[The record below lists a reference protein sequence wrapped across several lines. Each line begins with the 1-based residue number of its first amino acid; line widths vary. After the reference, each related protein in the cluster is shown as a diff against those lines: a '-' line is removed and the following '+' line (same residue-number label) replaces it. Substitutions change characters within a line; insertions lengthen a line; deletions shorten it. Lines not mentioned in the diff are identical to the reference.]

1 MDELKS
7 FVEQR
12 DYFSEYV
19 ASVCPVCLK
28 VIHGSIRE
36 LGTGLLM
43 EKSCPDHGPFSTT
56 VWTDL
61 QSYRDLCLA
70 ARKVVT
76 PLGHGA
82 PSKRGCPDDCGLCC
96 SHRQHTCLAIL
107 EITSRCDLGCPVCL
121 AGSRREGEDLTLAN
135 IEYALRRLIDY
146 EGGLTPIQL
155 SGGEPTLHPRLTD
168 IMRLVRSLGGRGI
181 ELNTNG
187 VALAGHQSLAEI
199 LREAGLSSVYLQM
212 DSLDPAASEF
222 IRGRDLV
229 DTKVKAIENCI
240 EAGLEVILSV
250 TVVPGVNDREL
261 WTMVRFGVDHR
272 LTGVN
277 FQALTLSGRYPG
289 KVGKGE
295 DHFTGGHFLRELEK
309 QSNGKLLKGEL
320 SAIPCPDP
328 RCGLILYALIQ
339 DGELLPLNRL
349 LERDKLFDCLAELK
363 DWRQTLQHISKQC
376 FDSCCCSTGAHSADE
391 FSTILSRSDFFSI
404 GFHGMMD
411 AYSLDIERVKRCGV
425 HEITS
430 EGKLIPFCLYN
441 TKYRRNPGEHLK
453 ERHRH
458 PRL

>member
-1 MDELKS
+1 MHELKS
-7 FVEQR
+7 FVEHR
-12 DYFSEYV
+12 DYFSERV
-19 ASVCPVCLK
+19 ESLCPVCLK
-28 VIHGSIRE
+28 AIHGTLRE
-36 LGTGLLM
+36 STAGLVM
-43 EKSCPDHGPFSTT
+43 EKRCPDHGPFSTAI
-56 VWTDL
+56 WTDL
-61 QSYRDLCLA
+61 QSYKDLCLA

-76 PLGHGA
+76 PQGHGA
-82 PSKRGCPDDCGLCC
+82 PSKGGCPEDCGLCP
-96 SHRQHTCLAIL
+96 SHNQHTCLAIL

-121 AGSRREGEDLTLAN
+121 AGSRPKGEDLTLAD

-146 EGGLTPIQL
+146 EGCLTPIQL
-155 SGGEPTLHPRLTD
+155 SGGEPTLHPELTD
-168 IMRLVRSLGGRGI
+168 IVKLVRSLGGRGI

-187 VALAGHQSLAEI
+187 LALAGNRYLAEM
-199 LREAGLSSVYLQM
+199 LRDAGLSSVYLQM
-212 DSLDPAASEF
+212 DSLDPAVSEL
-222 IRGRDLV
+222 IRGSDLV
-229 DTKVKAIENCI
+229 ETKVKAIENCI

-277 FQALTLSGRYPG
+277 FQALTLSGRYPE

-309 QSNGKLLKGEL
+309 QSNGKLLKGEM
-320 SAIPCPDP
+320 STIPCPDP

-339 DGELLPLNRL
+339 DGELVPLNRL
-349 LERDKLFDCLAELK
+349 LEGDKLFDCLAELK

-376 FDSCCCSTGAHSADE
+376 FDSCCCSTNGHSADE

-411 AYSLDIERVKRCGV
+411 AYSLDIERVRRCGV

-441 TKYRRNPGEHLK
+441 MKYRKDAGEHGK
-453 ERHRH
+453 EERCG
-458 PRL
+458 LIA